1 MSTLYLHIGTPKT
14 GTSAIQKFLPLN
26 KELLEEQGYCYP
38 DFGYRYPGI
47 GIYRNAHFMVYRYK
61 SELCESEEEL
71 EAKRREEDERFIE
84 GLDKIKEVSEIYPNI
99 IMSDENIWN
108 GYVKRK
114 RFWAS
119 LKKGLTERGID
130 LKVIVYLR
138 RQDLVLESYWS
149 QQVRETMQISF
160 QEYVNSDEY
169 GFFKLDYYGRLK
181 KIAKVVGKENIIVR
195 AYEKQQ
201 YEGKGN
207 TLISDFLKVIGLE
220 LDERYESADMIVNSS
235 LHGRYLEI
243 KRILNSMDCFS
254 TKLNWAV
261 KYLKRAQEEYE
272 SENGSLKCEY
282 MGYDERIAFLEKYND
297 TNSAVAREFMD
308 RKDGKLFRDEI
319 HKGDGSAE
327 SYSVEEMV
335 LICGRM
341 LELQNEDNLIKIE
354 HMNEKLDAM
363 EARLER
369 MKVSLEYAKRPLY
382 RKIGGKIFY
391 TIFPKKKQEAIDEP
405 PQAVPPETKD

>member
-1 MSTLYLHIGTPKT
+1 MATLYLHIGTPKT

-61 SELCESEEEL
+61 KELCESEEEI
-71 EAKRREEDERFIE
+71 EANRKKEDERFIE
-84 GLDKIKEVSEIYPNI
+84 GLDKIKDLSETFPNI

-108 GYVKRK
+108 GYIKRK
-114 RFWAS
+114 KFWKS
-119 LKKGLTERGID
+119 LKNGLTERGID

-169 GFFKLDYYGRLK
+169 GFFKLDYYDRLK
-181 KIAKVVGKENIIVR
+181 SIAMVVGKENIIVR

-201 YEGKGN
+201 YEGSGN

-220 LDERYESADMIVNSS
+220 LDERYESADMVVNSS

-243 KRILNSMDCFS
+243 KRILNSMDCFR

-261 KYLKRAQEEYE
+261 KYLKKAQEEYE
-272 SENGSLKCEY
+272 AKNGSLKCEY
-282 MGYDERIAFLEKYND
+282 MSYDERIDFLKNYNE
-297 TNSAVAREFMD
+297 TNTSVAKEFLNRE
-308 RKDGKLFRDEI
+308 DGRLFYDEI
-319 HKGDGSAE
+319 KKVDGSAE

-341 LELQNEDNLIKIE
+341 LELQNEDNQKKIE
-354 HMNEKLDAM
+354 HMNDKLESM
-363 EARLER
+363 EARIER
-369 MKVSLEYAKRPLY
+369 LKISLEYAKRPLY
-382 RKIGGKIFY
+382 RKIGGKIYY
-391 TIFPKKKQEAIDEP
+391 TLFPKKKQEVGDKNQE
-405 PQAVPPETKD
+405 QN

>member
-47 GIYRNAHFMVYRYK
+47 GIYRNAHFLVYRLK
-61 SELCESEEEL
+61 KELCESEEEL
-71 EAKRREEDERFIE
+71 EARRKAEDERFIE
-84 GLDKIKEVSEIYPNI
+84 GLDKIKELSEIYPNI
-99 IMSDENIWN
+99 VMSDENIWN

-114 RFWAS
+114 DFWAT
-119 LKKGLTERGID
+119 LKKELTDRGID

-160 QEYVNSDEY
+160 QEYVNSNEY
-169 GFFKLDYYGRLK
+169 SFFKLNYYKRLQS
-181 KIAKVVGKENIIVR
+181 IAKIVGKENIIVR

-201 YEGKGN
+201 FEGNGK
-207 TLISDFLKVIGLE
+207 TLISDFLKVLGLE
-220 LDERYESADMIVNSS
+220 LDERYVSADIIVNTS
-235 LHGRYLEI
+235 LHGKYLEI
-243 KRILNSMDCFS
+243 KRILNQIDCFS
-254 TKLNWAV
+254 TKMNWIS
-261 KYLKRAQEEYE
+261 KYLRVAQEEYE
-272 SENGSLKCEY
+272 AKNGSLKCEY
-282 MGYDERIAFLEKYND
+282 MSYDERVSFMEKYNEE
-297 TNSAVAREFMD
+297 NSSVAREFMG

-327 SYSVEEMV
+327 SYFAEEMV
-335 LICGRM
+335 LICGRI
-341 LELQNEDNLIKIE
+341 LELQNEDNLSKIE
-354 HMNEKLDAM
+354 RMNDKLNAM

-369 MKVSLEYAKRPLY
+369 MKISLEYAKRPLY
-382 RKIGGKIFY
+382 RKIGGKIYY
-391 TIFPKKKQEAIDEP
+391 TIFPKKKQEK
-405 PQAVPPETKD
+405 Q